1 MKNKVLVT
9 FSKFRIFAVQEFE
22 LSEYEITCA
31 VLVDIGGIGKVLVSH
46 SDLE

>member
-1 MKNKVLVT
+1 MKNKILVT
-9 FSKFRIFAVQEFE
+9 FRKFRISALQEFE

-46 SDLE
+46 GDLE

>member
-46 SDLE
+46 SNLE

>member
-1 MKNKVLVT
+1 MKNKILAT
-9 FSKFRIFAVQEFE
+9 FSKFRISALQEFE
-22 LSEYEITCA
+22 PSEYEITCA